1 MARVR
6 HAARQ
11 KPTPEQLRVM
21 DLEKGPARVLAGAG
35 SGKTATMTRL
45 VERHVFEH
53 RKQWGRG
60 TAPERILA
68 LTFTVKA
75 AEEMRKRLLGAL
87 GNEALK
93 LTVANFHSY
102 ALEVVRENAA
112 FLGVEAEAPV
122 LRRGRAWLMV
132 LEELSAED
140 LSLRALD
147 LSDPATAADRVLTLL
162 SAAKNDLVELGTLR
176 ERTEDDLLNP
186 LATEEMKICFQERL
200 DILDL
205 AERFEARRERRGLL
219 RYEDMISLAARV
231 LSNPEKGAPYR
242 DRYDLVVVDEFQ
254 DTNPAQL
261 RLVELL
267 AEEDIS
273 RVIVIGDDLQS
284 IYNFTGASIRNIQ
297 TFEDLAGVP
306 SGSHTFPLSVNFRSG
321 ERILDLANHIAR
333 EVHPATSPDEPKIL
347 TPRDDAPE
355 GEVRVFNEPS
365 DTDEGREVAA
375 RISKLVEGGTS
386 PGSCAVL
393 IRRWDQAAAILDA
406 LSEAGIPCEVAESG
420 DLLARPEVTLLSD
433 YLRLVASPTKSG
445 EALLRILSRGPFL
458 LSPADLELVFGAKEG
473 PHAALADPDSV
484 DDLSAEASERLHALR
499 CILDELEGEF
509 AAADSLGTFVERAIE
524 VTGLGG
530 ELRSTPTPAARL
542 ALQFLDLFRDVARE
556 FGDVQYIEELI
567 RYLEIMDDSTSP
579 ERVAP
584 PTEFTDA
591 VRVMTVHRAKGL
603 EFDHVFVP
611 GLSHELFPNSRSRIE
626 SPLEKAHALPPP
638 LELNPDPDARDAYD
652 MMDAAALKDAMK
664 REAQEEEGRLFY
676 VATTRARQSL
686 TLSRAHF
693 YRRNKNPKKPGRFW
707 EMLQDAPPEVALALP
722 PEPEVPESNPNI
734 EADSEREP
742 APVDPWPLEAA
753 STGDDAE
760 IAAGLGVEG
769 WEDELRELRRDVQA
783 IPRLPR
789 AEHLL
794 PPPETH
800 SPSSLMTFETCPRRY
815 YHEHIFTVPSLV
827 GDLEDAQDYGS
838 EIHAWIEGGMA
849 GEYPK
854 PRGGW
859 KPSDEP
865 PGVDLRDTYYG
876 RRAARYPLFEGDQP
890 PPSGPARMVEVPF
903 TLPLDGTEIRG
914 RIDAVFVDED
924 GTFHLVDWKS
934 GRPRQSY
941 AERLQ
946 LPLYALA
953 ANRLWGVEPEKM
965 HLVYV
970 FTHDGSIV
978 AVDNGTGFLKRAE
991 KRVLDAVARIRGGS
1005 FEPIPSKYGCSHCP
1019 VMGVGI
1025 TGCPTEVPER

>member
-1 MARVR
+1 
-6 HAARQ
+6 
-11 KPTPEQLRVM
+11 M
-21 DLEKGPARVLAGAG
+21 DLERGPARVLAGAG

-53 RKQWGRG
+53 GKQWGRG

-162 SAAKNDLVELGTLR
+162 SAAKNDLVELGALR
-176 ERTEDDLLNP
+176 ERTEDDLKNP

-200 DILDL
+200 DLLDL
-205 AERFEARRERRGLL
+205 AQRFEARRERRGLL

-231 LSNPEKGAPYR
+231 LSDPEKGAPYR

-267 AEEDIS
+267 AEEDLS

-297 TFEDLAGVP
+297 TFEELAGVTA
-306 SGSHTFPLSVNFRSG
+306 GSHTFPLSVNFRSG
-321 ERILDLANHIAR
+321 ERILTLANHIAR
-333 EVHPATSPDEPKIL
+333 EVHPANSPDDPKIL

-355 GEVRVFNEPS
+355 GEVRAFIEPS
-365 DTDEGREVAA
+365 DTEEAREIAT
-375 RISKLVEGGTS
+375 RISELVEGGAS

-393 IRRWDQAAAILDA
+393 IRRWDQAASILDA

-420 DLLARPEVTLLSD
+420 DLLSRPEITLLSD
-433 YLRLVASPTKSG
+433 YLRLVASPTKAG
-445 EALLRILSRGPFL
+445 EALIRILSRGPFL
-458 LSPADLELVFGAKEG
+458 LSPADLEAVLG
-473 PHAALADPDSV
+473 PEDGPNAALADPTSV
-484 DDLSAEASERLHALR
+484 DGLSVEARDRLHRLR
-499 CILDELEGEF
+499 GILDNLEGEL
-509 AAADSLGTFVERAIE
+509 AAADSLGTFVERTIE
-524 VTGLGG
+524 VMGLGG
-530 ELRSTPTPAARL
+530 ELRSTPAPGARL
-542 ALQFLDLFRDVARE
+542 ALQFLGLFRDVARE
-556 FGDVQYIEELI
+556 FGDVKYIEELI
-567 RYLEIMDDSTSP
+567 RYLEIMNDATSA

-584 PTEFTDA
+584 PTEFADA
-591 VRVMTVHRAKGL
+591 VRVMTIHRAKGL

-611 GLSHELFPNSRSRIE
+611 GLSHELFPNSRTRLE

-638 LELNPDPDARDAYD
+638 LKLNPDPDSSEAYED
-652 MMDAAALKDAMK
+652 MDSTALKQALK
-664 REAQEEEGRLFY
+664 REAQEEEGHLFY

-686 TLSRAHF
+686 ALSRAHF

-707 EMLQDAPPEVALALP
+707 EMLQEAPDEVALVLP
-722 PEPEVPESNPNI
+722 PEPEIPESNPNLQAI
-734 EADSEREP
+734 SQSEP
-742 APVDPWPLEAA
+742 TPVDSWPLRAA
-753 STGDDAE
+753 SGGDDGE
-760 IAAGLGVEG
+760 IADRLGVEG
-769 WEDELRELRRDVQA
+769 WEEELGELRRDVQA

-815 YHEHIFTVPSLV
+815 YHEHIFAVPSV
-827 GDLEDAQDYGS
+827 TGDLQSAQDYGS
-838 EIHAWIEGGMA
+838 EMHAWIEGGMT
-849 GEYPK
+849 GDP
-854 PRGGW
+854 PRRREKAESSGG
-859 KPSDEP
+859 P
-865 PGVDLRDTYYG
+865 PPVDLRNTDYG
-876 RRAARYPLFEGDQP
+876 RRAARYPLHEGDSP
-890 PPSGPARMVEVPF
+890 PDSGPARMVEVPF
-903 TLPLDGTEIRG
+903 TLPLEGTEIRG
-914 RIDAVFVDED
+914 RIDAIFVDQD

-934 GRPRQSY
+934 GRPRQSF
-941 AERLQ
+941 AKRLQ

-953 ANRLWGVEPEKM
+953 ANHLWGVEPERM
-965 HLVYV
+965 RLVYV
-970 FTHDGSIV
+970 FTHDGSTV
-978 AVDNGTGFLKRAE
+978 AVDTSRGFLERAE
-991 KRVLDAVARIRGGS
+991 SRVRDAVDRIRGGS
-1005 FEPIPSKYGCSHCP
+1005 FEPIHSHYGCSHCP

-1025 TGCPTEVPER
+1025 TGCPTEIPEE

>member
-1 MARVR
+1 MASVGQATK
-6 HAARQ
+6 H

-45 VERHVFEH
+45 IERHVFEH
-53 RKQWGRG
+53 GRQWGRG

-75 AEEMRKRLLGAL
+75 AEEMRKRLLGAI

-162 SAAKNDLVELGTLR
+162 SAAKNDLVELGALR
-176 ERTEDDLLNP
+176 GRTEDDLRNP
-186 LATEEMKICFQERL
+186 LATEEMKICFEERL
-200 DILDL
+200 DLLDL

-219 RYEDMISLAARV
+219 RYEDMIALAARV
-231 LSNPEKGAPYR
+231 LSNPEMGAPYR

-267 AEEDIS
+267 AEGDLS

-297 TFEDLAGVP
+297 TFEDLAEVP
-306 SGSHTFPLSVNFRSG
+306 VGSHTFPLSVNFRSG
-321 ERILDLANHIAR
+321 ERIIDLANHIAR
-333 EVHPATSPDEPKIL
+333 EVHPANSPDEPKIL
-347 TPRDDAPE
+347 TARDDAPG
-355 GEVRVFNEPS
+355 GEVRGFIEAS
-365 DTDEGREVAA
+365 DSDEGREIAT
-375 RISKLVEGGTS
+375 RINELVEGGAS

-393 IRRWDQAAAILDA
+393 IRRWDQAAPILDA

-420 DLLARPEVTLLSD
+420 DLLSRPEITFLSD
-433 YLRLVASPTKSG
+433 YLRLVASPTRAG
-445 EALLRILSRGPFL
+445 DALLRLLSRGPFL
-458 LSPADLELVFGAKEG
+458 LSPADLKAVFGVPAG
-473 PHAALADPDSV
+473 PNAALADPASIDT
-484 DDLSAEASERLHALR
+484 LSSEARERLHTLR
-499 CILDELEGEF
+499 GVLDELEGEL
-509 AAADSLGTFVERAIE
+509 AAADSLGTFVERTIE

-530 ELRSTPTPAARL
+530 ELRSTPAPGARL
-542 ALQFLDLFRDVARE
+542 ALQFLGLFRDVARE

-567 RYLEIMDDSTSP
+567 RYLEIMNEATSA

-611 GLSHELFPNSRSRIE
+611 GLSHELFPNSRTRLE

-638 LELNPDPDARDAYD
+638 LKLNPDPEARDAYEAV
-652 MMDAAALKDAMK
+652 DAAALKEAMK

-693 YRRNKNPKKPGRFW
+693 YRRNKKPKKPGSFW
-707 EMLQDAPPEVALALP
+707 GMLQYAPAEVGLVLP

-734 EADSEREP
+734 QAISENDP
-742 APVDPWPLEAA
+742 TPVDPWPLQAA
-753 STGDDAE
+753 SAGDAAE
-760 IAAGLGVEG
+760 IAANLGVLG
-769 WEDELRELRRDVQA
+769 WEEDLGELRRDVRA
-783 IPRLPR
+783 IPKLPR

-800 SPSSLMTFETCPRRY
+800 SPSSLMTFETCPRRWY
-815 YHEHIFTVPSLV
+815 YEHIFTVPSV
-827 GDLEDAQDYGS
+827 AGGLEDAQDYGS
-838 EIHAWIEGGMA
+838 EMHAWIEGGMV
-849 GEYPK
+849 G
-854 PRGGW
+854 
-859 KPSDEP
+859 EP
-865 PGVDLRDTYYG
+865 PKRHEIGKPASGPPPADLRDTPYG
-876 RRAARYPLFEGDQP
+876 HRAAQYQLFEGDEP
-890 PPSGPARMVEVPF
+890 PEGGPARMVEVPF
-903 TLPLDGTEIRG
+903 ALPMEGTEIRG
-914 RIDAVFVDED
+914 RIDAIFVDED
-924 GTFHLVDWKS
+924 GTFHLVDWKT
-934 GRPRQSY
+934 GRPRQSF

-953 ANRLWGVEPEKM
+953 ANRLWGVEPERM
-965 HLVYV
+965 RLVYV
-970 FTHDGSIV
+970 FTHHGSTV
-978 AVDNGTGFLKRAE
+978 AVDTGEGYLERAE
-991 KRVLDAVARIRGGS
+991 NRVLEALETIRAGAY
-1005 FEPIPSKYGCSHCP
+1005 EPTSSKYACSHCP
-1019 VMGVGI
+1019 VMGVVI
-1025 TGCPTEVPER
+1025 EGCPEEVPAE

>member
-6 HAARQ
+6 RATGQ

-53 RKQWGRG
+53 GKQWGRG

-147 LSDPATAADRVLTLL
+147 LSDPATAADRVLNLL
-162 SAAKNDLVELGTLR
+162 SAAKNDLVELGALR
-176 ERTEDDLLNP
+176 DRTEEDLRNP
-186 LATEEMKICFQERL
+186 LATGEMKVCFEERL
-200 DILDL
+200 DLLDL
-205 AERFEARRERRGLL
+205 AGRFEERRQRRGLL

-231 LSNPEKGAPYR
+231 LEDQEMGPPYR

-267 AEEDIS
+267 AGGDLS

-306 SGSHTFPLSVNFRSG
+306 LGSHTFPLSVNFRSAG
-321 ERILDLANHIAR
+321 RILDLANHIAR
-333 EVHPATSPDEPKIL
+333 EVHPQTSPDEPKIL
-347 TPRDDAPE
+347 TPRDDAPK
-355 GEVRVFNEPS
+355 GEVRGFVETS
-365 DTDEGREVAA
+365 DALEGREIAV
-375 RISKLVEGGTS
+375 RIKELVEGGTS

-393 IRRWDQAAAILDA
+393 IRRWDQAASLLDA
-406 LSEAGIPCEVAESG
+406 LSGAGIPCEVAESG
-420 DLLARPEVTLLSD
+420 DLLSRPEITFLSD
-433 YLRLVASPTKSG
+433 YLRLVAMPAASG
-445 EALLRILSRGPFL
+445 DALLRLLSRGPFL
-458 LSPADLELVFGAKEG
+458 LSTADLRGVFGAPDG
-473 PHAALADPDSV
+473 PQAALSDPASV
-484 DDLSAEASERLHALR
+484 TGLSPEARERLTRLR
-499 CILDELEGEF
+499 DVLDELEGEL

-530 ELRSTPTPAARL
+530 ELRSTPAPGARL
-542 ALQFLDLFRDVARE
+542 ALQFLGLFRDVARE
-556 FGDVQYIEELI
+556 FGEVQYIEELI
-567 RYLEIMDDSTSP
+567 RYLEIMDDATSA

-584 PTEFTDA
+584 PTEHADA

-611 GLSHELFPNSRSRIE
+611 GLSHDLFPNSRSRLD

-638 LELNPDPDARDAYD
+638 LKLNPDPEAVAAYEAF
-652 MMDAAALKDAMK
+652 DAAALKKAMK

-676 VATTRARQSL
+676 VAATRARLSL
-686 TLSRAHF
+686 TLSRAYF
-693 YRRNKNPKKPGRFW
+693 YRRNKTSKKPGRFW
-707 EMLQDAPPEVALALP
+707 EVLEGAPAEAALVLP

-734 EADSEREP
+734 AAGSEREP
-742 APVDPWPLEAA
+742 AAIDPWPLRAA
-753 STGDDAE
+753 SAGDAAE
-760 IAAGLGVEG
+760 IADYLGVEG
-769 WEDELRELRRDVQA
+769 WEEELGELRRDVRA
-783 IPRLPR
+783 IPELPR

-815 YHEHIFTVPSLV
+815 YHEHIFSVPSVV
-827 GDLEDAQDYGS
+827 GDLEDARDYGS
-838 EIHAWIEGGMA
+838 EMHAWIEGGMV
-849 GEYPK
+849 G
-854 PRGGW
+854 
-859 KPSDEP
+859 EP
-865 PGVDLRDTYYG
+865 PKRQEGGEPSGGPPPVDFRDTDYG
-876 RRAARYPLFEGDQP
+876 RRAAQYELFEGDRP
-890 PPSGPARMVEVPF
+890 PESGPARMVEVPF

-914 RIDAVFVDED
+914 RIDAVFIDED
-924 GTFHLVDWKS
+924 GTFHLVDWKT
-934 GRPRQSY
+934 GRPRQSFTG
-941 AERLQ
+941 RLQ

-965 HLVYV
+965 RLVYV
-970 FTHDGSIV
+970 FTYDGSTV
-978 AVDNGTGFLKRAE
+978 AVNIGGDFLERAE
-991 KRVLDAVARIRGGS
+991 SRVLDALERIRGGS
-1005 FEPIPSKYGCSHCP
+1005 FEPIHSRYGCSHCP

-1025 TGCPTEVPER
+1025 PGCPTEVPEE